1 MASWA
6 NRPPIENNGGGPS
19 SSRKKWNLE
28 DKKSLR
34 NLKYHFAED
43 GCSEVQFTLAKQL
56 LEENSETDPAH
67 NHAQGVHWLLR
78 AAQQGHEASIELLR
92 ECYENGRGIT
102 EANEEDVRT
111 ILAMSP
117 GERSAR
123 RAAQELFASLSN
135 GEEYVTAAQLE
146 KRMREIYKMDKKRS
160 RTPADGAEAE
170 GSMEHSLDGGP
181 ADGGRVHGNGSPILS
196 SNGGGHRLHRT
207 PTVNHISEAHLL
219 AAAVNYSNGHLPD
232 VSDALMLSV
241 PDPHSLNHVPCFH
254 RPFFHPFMFFQL
266 LYHRF
271 VSLLSTFPGTSGSS
285 WMQLCLILV
294 TYWYF
299 ASDNL
304 VSFLPVGGYYL
315 SLAVMVLCSFRML
328 KSKHDFID
336 FRMWSG
342 LFLRYGDEHLNTND
356 SENQYLRNNL
366 RPYFYFFTAFFI
378 NMVLQP
384 NINDQWLPFSEIT
397 VLAFTLTFLTM
408 FAFIYTSGDSFPD
421 YLILFSFGLNVLA
434 KYPYEMD
441 DVVTTGW
448 RFLDLKV
455 PGFSTFVIG
464 NGIEFCL
471 NCRAMLY
478 LMIPGFLMYI
488 ARRNDWRGIYQYL
501 IPHCV
506 TLAWLQICIISS
518 QSATMFG
525 LVRGALGLSGL
536 LLFLPLF
543 GIVTLLIPVFA
554 VIEWLSLTDYTVR
567 LWSSIAAAV
576 TAVAISGYMASS
588 RRTERYVTF
597 LQIAI
602 CVIGTVFLTL
612 PHMMSNFETISVNEN
627 RLFES
632 PASESLGDHPGEQTG
647 GSGSLPASL
656 SWDMYYKFCHQ
667 PAWDTENKVKTQL
680 RCTNLDGTFVRWEG
694 VVVDMAISS
703 RRNLRAQLI
712 EGYLPKFLVDRISC
726 FYGEPI
732 EPDCGNLNGSVEG
745 ECESLKHFMQRQRTC
760 HLNKW
765 NTYEY
770 ELKVRMSNGLLTKP
784 VEVILRAQHA
794 FGNFTQS
801 LNYSDRIWFVGVLRD
816 SAPAGHDP
824 AGTTDQAGAWDTV
837 STGFNLNLMGGPATS
852 SFGVHSM
859 RLGRKNPLIELHSI
873 GCRQCRNPNLS
884 PVHLNEGLKV
894 NGRMRDLLRGVKY
907 LLNVIFNPLVIFK

>member
-6 NRPPIENNGGGPS
+6 NRPPIESNGSTS

-92 ECYENGRGIT
+92 ECYESGRGIT

-160 RTPADGAEAE
+160 RTQPDGAEAE
-170 GSMEHSLDGGP
+170 GSMEHSLGAGP
-181 ADGGRVHGNGSPILS
+181 SDGGRSHTGDSPIGSP
-196 SNGGGHRLHRT
+196 NGGGGHRLNRN

-219 AAAVNYSNGHLPD
+219 AAAVNYSNGHLPA
-232 VSDALMLSV
+232 VSDALMLSA

-271 VSLLSTFPGTSGSS
+271 VSLLSTFPGTNGSS
-285 WMQLCLILV
+285 WVQLCLILV

-304 VSFLPVGGYYL
+304 VSLLPVGGYYL

-342 LFLRYGDEHLNTND
+342 LFLRYGDEHLNTDD

-366 RPYFYFFTAFFI
+366 KPYFYFFTAFFI

-397 VLAFTLTFLTM
+397 VLAFALTFLTM
-408 FAFIYTSGDSFPD
+408 FAFIYTSSDSFPD

-554 VIEWLSLTDYTVR
+554 VIEWLSLTDSTVR

-576 TAVAISGYMASS
+576 TAIAISGYMASS
-588 RRTERYVTF
+588 RRTERYITF

-612 PHMMSNFETISVNEN
+612 PHMMSNFETIGMNEN

-632 PASESLGDHPGEQTG
+632 TASDSLGDHREQT
-647 GSGSLPASL
+647 SGRDALPSSL
-656 SWDMYYKFCHQ
+656 SWDLYYQFCHQ

-694 VVVDMAISS
+694 TVVDMAISS

-712 EGYLPKFLVDRISC
+712 EGYLPKFLADRINC
-726 FYGEPI
+726 IYGEPI

-745 ECESLKHFMQRQRTC
+745 ECENLKHFMRRQRTC

-784 VEVILRAQHA
+784 VEVILKAQHA

-816 SAPAGHDP
+816 SSQSAHPSTGA
-824 AGTTDQAGAWDTV
+824 TDQTHWDSV
-837 STGFNLNLMGGPATS
+837 SGGFNLNLGGQSAG
-852 SFGVHSM
+852 SFGVHTM

-873 GCRQCRNPNLS
+873 GCRQCRNPDL
-884 PVHLNEGLKV
+884 PAVHLNEGLKV

>member
-6 NRPPIENNGGGPS
+6 NRPPIDNNGGPS

-67 NHAQGVHWLLR
+67 NHVQGVQWLLR
-78 AAQQGHEASIELLR
+78 AAQQGHEASIELLK

-102 EANEEDVRT
+102 ESNEEDVRT
-111 ILAMSP
+111 ILSMSP
-117 GERSAR
+117 AERSAR

-146 KRMREIYKMDKKRS
+146 KRMREIYHMDKKRR
-160 RTPADGAEAE
+160 RTQPDGAEAE
-170 GSMEHSLDGGP
+170 GSMEHSVGDGEMG
-181 ADGGRVHGNGSPILS
+181 DDEGSHERGGSSLS
-196 SNGGGHRLHRT
+196 SPNMGHRLHRS
-207 PTVNHISEAHLL
+207 PTVNHISEANLL
-219 AAAVNYSNGHLPD
+219 AAAVNYSNGHLPA
-232 VSDALMLSV
+232 VSDALMLSA

-271 VSLLSTFPGTSGSS
+271 VSLLSTFPGSIGSS
-285 WMQLCLILV
+285 WTQLCLVLAA
-294 TYWYF
+294 YWYF
-299 ASDNL
+299 ASENL
-304 VSFLPVGGYYL
+304 LTMLPVGGYYL
-315 SLAVMVLCSFRML
+315 SLGVMVLCSFRML
-328 KSKHDFID
+328 KSKHQFID

-342 LFLRYGDEHLNTND
+342 LFLRYGDEHLNTDD

-366 RPYFYFFTAFFI
+366 KPYFYFFTAFFV

-384 NINDQWLPFSEIT
+384 NISDQWLPFSEIT
-397 VLAFTLTFLTM
+397 VLAFALTFLTM
-408 FAFIYTSGDSFPD
+408 FAFIYTSGDPFPD

-488 ARRNDWRGIYQYL
+488 ARRNGWRGIYQYL

-525 LVRGALGLSGL
+525 LVRAALGLSGL

-554 VIEWLSLTDYTVR
+554 VIEWLSLTDSTVR
-567 LWSSIAAAV
+567 LWSSIGAAV
-576 TAVAISGYMASS
+576 TAIAISGYMASS
-588 RRTERYVTF
+588 RRTERYITF

-612 PHMMSNFETISVNEN
+612 PHMMSNFETIERVNEN

-632 PASESLGDHPGEQTG
+632 SSTGTIDDTTGGEAPAS
-647 GSGSLPASL
+647 SL
-656 SWDMYYKFCHQ
+656 SWELYYQFCHQ

-694 VVVDMAISS
+694 TVVDMAISS

-712 EGYLPKFLVDRISC
+712 EGYLPKFLADRLNCI
-726 FYGEPI
+726 YGEPI
-732 EPDCGNLNGSVEG
+732 EPDCGNLNGSPEG

-770 ELKVRMSNGLLTKP
+770 ELKIRMSTGLLTKP
-784 VEVILRAQHA
+784 AEVILKAQHV

-801 LNYSDRIWFVGVLRD
+801 LNYSDRVWFVGVLRD
-816 SAPAGHDP
+816 SAHSGLVMSADH
-824 AGTTDQAGAWDTV
+824 QQQHWDTAG
-837 STGFNLNLMGGPATS
+837 SGFGLNLGGQS
-852 SFGVHSM
+852 SGSFGMHSM

-873 GCRQCRNPNLS
+873 GCRQCRNTKLA

>member
-6 NRPPIENNGGGPS
+6 NRPPIESNGGGPS

-92 ECYENGRGIT
+92 ECYESGRGIT

-146 KRMREIYKMDKKRS
+146 KRMREIYKMDKKRN
-160 RTPADGAEAE
+160 RTQPDGAEAE
-170 GSMEHSLDGGP
+170 GSMEHSLGGGS
-181 ADGGRVHGNGSPILS
+181 ADGGRVQADGSPIGS
-196 SNGGGHRLHRT
+196 PNGGGHRLHRS

-219 AAAVNYSNGHLPD
+219 AAAVNYSNGHLPA
-232 VSDALMLSV
+232 VSDALMLSA

-271 VSLLSTFPGTSGSS
+271 VSLLSTFPGSSGSS

-304 VSFLPVGGYYL
+304 ISLLPVGGYYL

-366 RPYFYFFTAFFI
+366 KPYFYFFTAFFI

-397 VLAFTLTFLTM
+397 VLAFALTFLTM
-408 FAFIYTSGDSFPD
+408 FAFIYTSSDSFPD

-554 VIEWLSLTDYTVR
+554 VIEWLSLTDSTVR

-588 RRTERYVTF
+588 RRTERYITF

-612 PHMMSNFETISVNEN
+612 PHMMSNFETIGVNEN

-632 PASESLGDHPGEQTG
+632 SASESLGDHREQSG
-647 GSGSLPASL
+647 GSDSLPSSL
-656 SWDMYYKFCHQ
+656 SWDLYYKFCHQ

-712 EGYLPKFLVDRISC
+712 DGYLPKFLADRINC
-726 FYGEPI
+726 LYGEPI

-745 ECESLKHFMQRQRTC
+745 ECENLKHFMQRQRTC

-784 VEVILRAQHA
+784 VEVILKAQHT

-816 SAPAGHDP
+816 SAPSPHSAT
-824 AGTTDQAGAWDTV
+824 GTTDQTGHWDTV
-837 STGFNLNLMGGPATS
+837 SSGFNLNMMGGPAAS

-873 GCRQCRNPNLS
+873 GCRQCRNPDLP

>member
-6 NRPPIENNGGGPS
+6 NRPPIESNGGSS

-43 GCSEVQFTLAKQL
+43 GCSEVQFALAKQL

-78 AAQQGHEASIELLR
+78 AAQQGHEASIELLK

-146 KRMREIYKMDKKRS
+146 KRMREIYKMDKKRR
-160 RTPADGAEAE
+160 RTQPDGAEAE
-170 GSMEHSLDGGP
+170 GSMEHSLGGGGGS
-181 ADGGRVHGNGSPILS
+181 DGGRSPAGESSLGSPNAGS
-196 SNGGGHRLHRT
+196 HRLHRS

-219 AAAVNYSNGHLPD
+219 AAAVNYSNGHLPA
-232 VSDALMLSV
+232 VSDALMLSA

-271 VSLLSTFPGTSGSS
+271 VSLLSTFPGSSGSS
-285 WMQLCLILV
+285 WMQLCLVLI

-304 VSFLPVGGYYL
+304 VSLLPVGGYYL
-315 SLAVMVLCSFRML
+315 SLAIMVLCSFRML
-328 KSKHDFID
+328 KSKHEFID

-366 RPYFYFFTAFFI
+366 KPYFYFFTAFFV

-397 VLAFTLTFLTM
+397 VLAFALTFLTM

-488 ARRNDWRGIYQYL
+488 ARRNNWRGIYQYL

-554 VIEWLSLTDYTVR
+554 VIEWLSLSDSTVR
-567 LWSSIAAAV
+567 LWSSIGAAV

-602 CVIGTVFLTL
+602 CVIGTIFLTL
-612 PHMMSNFETISVNEN
+612 PHMMSNFETIGVNEN

-632 PASESLGDHPGEQTG
+632 TTSDSLDDPREPTSGGDA
-647 GSGSLPASL
+647 LPSTL
-656 SWDMYYKFCHQ
+656 SWDTYYQFCHQ

-680 RCTNLDGTFVRWEG
+680 RCTNLDGTLVRWEG
-694 VVVDMAISS
+694 TVVDMAIAS

-712 EGYLPKFLVDRISC
+712 EGYLPKFLADRITC
-726 FYGEPI
+726 IYGEPI

-745 ECESLKHFMQRQRTC
+745 ECENLKHFMQRQRTC

-770 ELKVRMSNGLLTKP
+770 ELKIRMSTGLLTKP
-784 VEVILRAQHA
+784 VEVVLKAQHV

-801 LNYSDRIWFVGVLRD
+801 LNYSDRVWFVGVLRD
-816 SAPAGHDP
+816 SAQSGIASSGS
-824 AGTTDQAGAWDTV
+824 TDQPHWDTV
-837 STGFNLNLMGGPATS
+837 SSGFNLNMGGQAG

-859 RLGRKNPLIELHSI
+859 RLGRKNPLVELHSI
-873 GCRQCRNPNLS
+873 GCRQCRNPNL
-884 PVHLNEGLKV
+884 PTVHLTEGMKV